1 MFKSLVCFVL
11 LNIVL
16 FNFSGF
22 ASTPDS
28 RDLAAV
34 VTGKGIYGKGIHDKC
49 LPYALG
55 LAQVLR
61 DRFKM
66 ASVGI
71 VYTWS
76 VAGSPTR
83 VGQHIAVQYTTVES
97 GVTKRWIT
105 DNETKFPILVTG
117 ENAAAWIS
125 AFHYNGTFT
134 VDRILQLP
142 LTSLSD
148 REYVGGAL
156 MAGAL
161 NR

>member
-11 LNIVL
+11 LNIAL
-16 FNFSGF
+16 FSVSGF

-55 LAQVLR
+55 LAQILR

-83 VGQHIAVQYTTVES
+83 VGQHIVVQYTTVAS
-97 GVTKRWIT
+97 GAR
-105 DNETKFPILVTG
+105 
-117 ENAAAWIS
+117 
-125 AFHYNGTFT
+125 
-134 VDRILQLP
+134 
-142 LTSLSD
+142 
-148 REYVGGAL
+148 
-156 MAGAL
+156 
-161 NR
+161 